1 MRRALI
7 RRLFTTELTISTTTT
22 TGRGRI
28 TASRTPLFCCGD
40 VALCMIVR
48 GAATSVNSLKNGKQ
62 IKQNRRSKT
71 EGKENNEDFSME
83 AKEKTHNR
91 GKRTKR
97 TQRNIQEENEK
108 DSMGMFTEESGNYID
123 ESVGIWREEEQSE
136 RMSSNM
142 LDGNNDEDSEVV
154 LNHHHHHHRR
164 RSSLKEGELEEEDGD
179 GENDDRPSGSSST
192 GEGMIPL
199 QEEESRLL
207 IDRFPDL
214 AAEYDTKANKQP
226 VNEVLVDSACVVWW
240 KCLECE
246 FRWES
251 GIFVRTCLRTKCQQC
266 EKRRNPCL
274 GSRLVQLWDHS
285 LNDPCI
291 DPKTVTRSSNKSAYW
306 RCPTCSTSFQA
317 RIKDMVAEKAKCPS
331 CSLLNLH
338 ADFSKDENGLLQEW
352 HPLKNGDLK
361 PSQVKLTDQ
370 TKLWWLCMACGHEW
384 EATLAVRL
392 NKSRRAKGRECP
404 VCLGKGKE

>member
-1 MRRALI
+1 MRRVLI
-7 RRLFTTELTISTTTT
+7 RRLFTPEITIATTKTKT
-22 TGRGRI
+22 ILIGGITG
-28 TASRTPLFCCGD
+28 SKTPLFCRGSS
-40 VALCMIVR
+40 ALCTVVR
-48 GAATSVNSLKNGKQ
+48 GAATSANTLKNAKQ
-62 IKQNRRSKT
+62 TKQSRRKKVEEKENDT
-71 EGKENNEDFSME
+71 DNTLEGKERTL
-83 AKEKTHNR
+83 AK

-97 TQRNIQEENEK
+97 IQRAPQEEEEK
-108 DSMGMFTEESGNYID
+108 EEDSIGVFTDESGNYID
-123 ESVGIWREEEQSE
+123 EGAGIWREEEQNE
-136 RMSSNM
+136 KMVSNM
-142 LDGNNDEDSEVV
+142 LDADDEDTQVERR
-154 LNHHHHHHRR
+154 HRR
-164 RSSLKEGELEEEDGD
+164 RSSLKESGELEEEEGD
-179 GENDDRPSGSSST
+179 GESDDRVSGQSSNS
-192 GEGMIPL
+192 EGMISL

-214 AAEYDTKANKQP
+214 AIEYDMEANKEP
-226 VNEVLVDSACVVWW
+226 VDEVLVDSASVVWW
-240 KCLECE
+240 KCVECD
-246 FRWES
+246 FRWKS

-291 DPKTVTRSSNKSAYW
+291 DPKTVTTSSNKSAYW

-361 PSQVKLTDQ
+361 PSQVKPTDQ

-392 NKSRRAKGRECP
+392 NKSRRGKGRECP
-404 VCLGKGKE
+404 VCHGKGKE